1 MTRIGMKAN
10 LHISLTL
17 TLGTNGW
24 PLLYFTPKETVP
36 NSYWIGGQVGFRAIL
51 DTVIDEHKNSATSRN
66 LQSRLYM
73 VMYCLRCF
81 ITKPNRA
88 GVIPHNSKQGM

>member
-1 MTRIGMKAN
+1 
-10 LHISLTL
+10 
-17 TLGTNGW
+17 
-24 PLLYFTPKETVP
+24 
-36 NSYWIGGQVGFRAIL
+36 VGFRAIL
-51 DTVIDEHKNSATSRN
+51 DTVIDEHENSATSRN

-88 GVIPHNSKQGM
+88 DVIPRNSKQGM